1 MAMGLIKERELIK
14 RLLSEMGMGSNK
26 PSKDDKVPRDQQ
38 QWEAVTSLSLIG
50 K

>member
-1 MAMGLIKERELIK
+1 MAMDLKERELIK
-14 RLLSEMGMGSNK
+14 RLLSEIRMGLNK
-26 PSKDDKVPRDQQ
+26 PTKDDKEPRDQH